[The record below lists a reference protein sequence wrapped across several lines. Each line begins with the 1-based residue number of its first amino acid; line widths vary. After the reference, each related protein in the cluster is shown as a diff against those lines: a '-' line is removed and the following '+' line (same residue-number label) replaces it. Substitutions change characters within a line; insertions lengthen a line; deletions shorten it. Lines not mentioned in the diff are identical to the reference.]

1 MPGLIDTHAHLSD
14 LEDMDGVIERAKKV
28 GIEAIIGVGVN
39 LATCKRTLELADAFP
54 GYVYP
59 ALGIHPTEWREDD
72 IASTSRFIEEHI
84 DDCLAVGEIG
94 LDYWNRDARKNKDIR
109 ERQRELYI
117 YQLQMAREHEKPA
130 SVHGRGSWEDALQL
144 AIKHGPDRIVFH
156 WYSGPLN
163 VLSEVIDT
171 GYLISATPASEFSKH
186 HRAALVK
193 APIERIV
200 IETDSPVSYHGKQA
214 EPADI
219 LLTLRSLADLKGIS
233 KDEAARI
240 TTSNAKRFFKI

>member
-14 LEDMDGVIERAKKV
+14 LGDMDGVIERAKKV
-28 GIEAIIGVGVN
+28 GIEAIIGVGAN
-39 LATCKRTLELADAFP
+39 LATCKKTLEWADAFA

-59 ALGIHPTEWREDD
+59 ALGIHPTEWSEDGN
-72 IASTSRFIEEHI
+72 ASTTRFIEEHI

-94 LDYWNRDARKNKDIR
+94 LDYWDRNAKKNKDIR

-144 AIKHGPDRIVFH
+144 AKNHGPDRIVFH
-156 WYSGPLN
+156 WYSGPLD

-186 HRAALVK
+186 HRAALVE

-219 LLTLRSLADLKGIS
+219 LLTLRSLADLKEIS
-233 KDEAARI
+233 EDEVARN
-240 TTSNAKRFFKI
+240 TTRNAKRFFKI

>member
-59 ALGIHPTEWREDD
+59 ALGIHPTEWKEDN
-72 IASTSRFIEEHI
+72 IASTTLFIEEHI

-144 AIKHGPDRIVFH
+144 AKKHGPDRIVFH
-156 WYSGPLN
+156 WYSGPLD
-163 VLSEVIDT
+163 VLSKVLDT

>member
-14 LEDMDGVIERAKKV
+14 LNDMDGVIERAKKV

-59 ALGIHPTEWREDD
+59 ALGIHPTEWREDN
-72 IASTSRFIEEHI
+72 IASTTLFIEEHI

-186 HRAALVK
+186 HRAALVE

-219 LLTLRSLADLKGIS
+219 LFTLRSLADLKGIS
-233 KDEAARI
+233 EDEAARI

>member
-59 ALGIHPTEWREDD
+59 ALGIHPTEWSEDD

-94 LDYWNRDARKNKDIR
+94 LDYWNRDARKIKDIQ
-109 ERQRELYI
+109 ERQRELYV
-117 YQLQMAREHEKPA
+117 YQLQMAREHEKAA
-130 SVHGRGSWEDALQL
+130 SVHGRGSWGDALQL
-144 AIKHGPDRIVFH
+144 AKKHGPDRIVFH
-156 WYSGPLN
+156 WYSGPLD
-163 VLSEVIDT
+163 VLSEVLDT

-219 LLTLRSLADLKGIS
+219 LLTLRSLADLKEIS
-233 KDEAARI
+233 ENEAARI
-240 TTSNAKRFFKI
+240 TTSNAKKFFKI

>member
-14 LEDMDGVIERAKKV
+14 LNDMDGVIERAKKV

-39 LATCKRTLELADAFP
+39 LATCKRTLELAGAFP

-59 ALGIHPTEWREDD
+59 ALGIHPTEWKEDN
-72 IASTSRFIEEHI
+72 IASTTFFIEEHI

-109 ERQRELYI
+109 EKQRELYI

-144 AIKHGPDRIVFH
+144 AKKHGPDRIIFH
-156 WYSGPLN
+156 WYSGPLD
-163 VLSEVIDT
+163 VLSEVLDT

>member
-14 LEDMDGVIERAKKV
+14 LGDMDDVIERAKKV
-28 GIEAIIGVGVN
+28 GIEAIIGMGAN
-39 LATCKRTLELADAFP
+39 LATCKRTLELAQAFP

-59 ALGIHPTEWREDD
+59 ALGIHPTEWSKDD
-72 IASTSRFIEEHI
+72 ITSSTRFIEEHI

-94 LDYWNRDARKNKDIR
+94 LDYWDRKARKSKDIR

-117 YQLQMAREHEKPA
+117 CQLQIAREHDKPA

-144 AIKHGPDRIVFH
+144 AINHGPDRIVFH
-156 WYSGPLN
+156 WYSGPID

-171 GYLISATPASEFSKH
+171 GFLISATPASEFSKH
-186 HRAALVK
+186 HRAALVE

-219 LLTLRSLADLKGIS
+219 LLTLRSLADLKEIS
-233 KDEAARI
+233 EDEAARI
-240 TTSNAKRFFKI
+240 TTRNAKEFFKI

>member
-14 LEDMDGVIERAKKV
+14 LGDMDGVIERAKKV

-39 LATCKRTLELADAFP
+39 LATCKRTLELADTFP

-59 ALGIHPTEWREDD
+59 ALGIHPTEWSEDD

-144 AIKHGPDRIVFH
+144 AKKHGPNRIVFH
-156 WYSGPLN
+156 WYSGPLD
-163 VLSEVIDT
+163 VLSDVLDT

-233 KDEAARI
+233 EDEAARI